1 VIPKD
6 RLGALRGRLCRG
18 HGLSLRRRPDGR
30 AGLLLSLHDIVV
42 RAVGG
47 ADAHEGFA
55 SAGAPL
61 GLHIKNN
68 GVGLICLLR
77 ANTARHTA
85 TSAMETI
92 AKACICLSK
101 TRHTELPLFMLF
113 MQ

>member
-1 VIPKD
+1 MFEVVLGRPVFGRQFRSDPEGSEVIPKD

-61 GLHIKNN
+61 GLHKNQLVLLELCYAVYAISSLDT
-68 GVGLICLLR
+68 GSSLI
-77 ANTARHTA
+77 
-85 TSAMETI
+85 
-92 AKACICLSK
+92 
-101 TRHTELPLFMLF
+101 F
-113 MQ
+113 